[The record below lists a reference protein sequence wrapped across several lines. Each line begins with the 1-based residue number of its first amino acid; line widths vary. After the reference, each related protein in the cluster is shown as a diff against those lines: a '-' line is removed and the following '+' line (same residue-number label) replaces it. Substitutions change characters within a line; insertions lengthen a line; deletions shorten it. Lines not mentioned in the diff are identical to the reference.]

1 MKITTDACIQGAWTP
16 VSAGITRV
24 LDIGAGTGILSLM
37 LAQRNPDIVIDA
49 VEFDHDA
56 AMQAVENV
64 KASGWKERI
73 NVLQGDIRNYIAPA
87 RYDLII
93 SNPPFFNNSLL
104 SDKANKNLARHTLS
118 LSYSDLLQAIDN
130 NLNQGGYASIMLPYT
145 EYLEWKEGLDE
156 NKWYESHKL
165 FIRHKEGAVIK
176 RVVTVFGK
184 KRNPEIKED
193 TLIIK
198 GNENLY
204 TPEFTDLLSPFYLNL

>member
-16 VSAGITRV
+16 FSAGVTRV

-37 LAQRNPDIVIDA
+37 LAQRKPDIVIDA
-49 VEFDHDA
+49 VEFDHEA

-64 KASGWKERI
+64 RASAWNERI
-73 NVLQGDIRNYIAPA
+73 NILEGDIRNYIAPA

-104 SDKANKNLARHTLS
+104 SGKANKNLARHTLS

-145 EYLEWKEGLDE
+145 EYLKWKDGLDE
-156 NKWYESHKL
+156 NNWYESGRL
-165 FIRHKEGAVIK
+165 FIRHREEAVIK
-176 RVVTVFGK
+176 RVVTLFGK
-184 KRNPEIKED
+184 TWNPEIKED

>member
-37 LAQRNPDIVIDA
+37 LAQRKPDIVIDA
-49 VEFDHDA
+49 VEFDHEA

-145 EYLEWKEGLDE
+145 EYLEWKEGFDE
-156 NKWYESHKL
+156 NNWYESGKL
-165 FIRHKEGAVIK
+165 FIRHREEAVIK
-176 RVVTVFGK
+176 RVVTLFGK
-184 KRNPEIKED
+184 KWNPEIKED